1 MEVWNPMLWEFS
13 RVMRECHR
21 KIGAML
27 GKDKPPVGQAPI
39 MGLLRTQDGL
49 TQEEVSERLQR
60 NETSVALA
68 VERLVQEGYLTFE
81 GEALH
86 LTDAGQAEGART
98 ARAMEETDFDVAQLD
113 ELYAALEQR
122 GVHLAEEPAELPVL
136 DDAQI
141 GRLENELSS
150 EGVALDDPVKT
161 YLKEIGRVPLVA
173 GRTMMPKVSSALAGL
188 KLELKDECPAVRRDQ
203 GSE

>member
-86 LTDAGQAEGART
+86 LTDVGQAEAART
-98 ARAMEETDFDVAQLD
+98 VCAMEETEKLALQDFTVEDIAQLHS
-113 ELYAALEQR
+113 LLERMHRNLQ
-122 GVHLAEEPAELPVL
+122 GKAPSGEQKP
-136 DDAQI
+136 
-141 GRLENELSS
+141 RLE
-150 EGVALDDPVKT
+150 
-161 YLKEIGRVPLVA
+161 Y
-173 GRTMMPKVSSALAGL
+173 
-188 KLELKDECPAVRRDQ
+188 
-203 GSE
+203 

>member
-39 MGLLRTQDGL
+39 MGLLRTQ
-49 TQEEVSERLQR
+49 EEVSERLQR

-86 LTDAGQAEGART
+86 LTDAGQAEAART
-98 ARAMEETDFDVAQLD
+98 VRAMEETEKLALQDFTVEDIAQLHS
-113 ELYAALEQR
+113 LLERMHRNLQ
-122 GVHLAEEPAELPVL
+122 GKAPSGEQKP
-136 DDAQI
+136 
-141 GRLENELSS
+141 RLE
-150 EGVALDDPVKT
+150 
-161 YLKEIGRVPLVA
+161 Y
-173 GRTMMPKVSSALAGL
+173 
-188 KLELKDECPAVRRDQ
+188 
-203 GSE
+203 

>member
-27 GKDKPPVGQAPI
+27 GKNKPPVGQAPI

-68 VERLVQEGYLTFE
+68 VKRLVQEARDRGMLIDATF
-81 GEALH
+81 G
-86 LTDAGQAEGART
+86 RKT
-98 ARAMEETDFDVAQLD
+98 ASVFIMDSDHV
-113 ELYAALEQR
+113 
-122 GVHLAEEPAELPVL
+122 VL
-136 DDAQI
+136 
-141 GRLENELSS
+141 
-150 EGVALDDPVKT
+150 
-161 YLKEIGRVPLVA
+161 
-173 GRTMMPKVSSALAGL
+173 SALSTEKMAPRLGL
-188 KLELKDECPAVRRDQ
+188 TVKDLTE
-203 GSE
+203 EE

>member
-1 MEVWNPMLWEFS
+1 MGVWNPMLWEFS

-27 GKDKPPVGQAPI
+27 GKDRPPVGQAPI

-86 LTDAGQAEGART
+86 LTDAGQAEAART
-98 ARAMEETDFDVAQLD
+98 VRAMEETEKLALQDFTVEDIAQLHS
-113 ELYAALEQR
+113 LLERMHRNLQ
-122 GVHLAEEPAELPVL
+122 GKAPSGEQKP
-136 DDAQI
+136 
-141 GRLENELSS
+141 RLE
-150 EGVALDDPVKT
+150 
-161 YLKEIGRVPLVA
+161 Y
-173 GRTMMPKVSSALAGL
+173 
-188 KLELKDECPAVRRDQ
+188 
-203 GSE
+203 

>member
-27 GKDKPPVGQAPI
+27 GKNKPPVGQAPI

-86 LTDAGQAEGART
+86 LTDEGQAEAART
-98 ARAMEETDFDVAQLD
+98 VRAMEETEKLALQDFTVEDIAQLHS
-113 ELYAALEQR
+113 LLERMHRNLQ
-122 GVHLAEEPAELPVL
+122 GKAPSGEQKP
-136 DDAQI
+136 
-141 GRLENELSS
+141 RLE
-150 EGVALDDPVKT
+150 
-161 YLKEIGRVPLVA
+161 Y
-173 GRTMMPKVSSALAGL
+173 
-188 KLELKDECPAVRRDQ
+188 
-203 GSE
+203 

>member
-1 MEVWNPMLWEFS
+1 MEVWNPML
-13 RVMRECHR
+13 RECHR

-27 GKDKPPVGQAPI
+27 GKDKPPLGQAPI

-86 LTDAGQAEGART
+86 LTDAGQAEAART
-98 ARAMEETDFDVAQLD
+98 VRAMEETEKLALQDFTVEDIAQLHS
-113 ELYAALEQR
+113 LLERMHRNLQ
-122 GVHLAEEPAELPVL
+122 GKAPSGEQKP
-136 DDAQI
+136 
-141 GRLENELSS
+141 RLE
-150 EGVALDDPVKT
+150 
-161 YLKEIGRVPLVA
+161 Y
-173 GRTMMPKVSSALAGL
+173 
-188 KLELKDECPAVRRDQ
+188 
-203 GSE
+203 

>member
-1 MEVWNPMLWEFS
+1 MLEVWNPMLWEFS

-86 LTDAGQAEGART
+86 LTDAGQAEAART
-98 ARAMEETDFDVAQLD
+98 VRAMEETEKLALQDFTVEDIAQLHS
-113 ELYAALEQR
+113 LLERMHRNLQ
-122 GVHLAEEPAELPVL
+122 GKAPSGEQKP
-136 DDAQI
+136 
-141 GRLENELSS
+141 RLE
-150 EGVALDDPVKT
+150 
-161 YLKEIGRVPLVA
+161 Y
-173 GRTMMPKVSSALAGL
+173 
-188 KLELKDECPAVRRDQ
+188 
-203 GSE
+203 

>member
-27 GKDKPPVGQAPI
+27 GKNKPPVA
-39 MGLLRTQDGL
+39 QDGL

-68 VERLVQEGYLTFE
+68 VVRLLQEGYLTFE

-86 LTDAGQAEGART
+86 LTDAGQAEAART
-98 ARAMEETDFDVAQLD
+98 ARAMEETEKLALQDFTVEDIAQLHS
-113 ELYAALEQR
+113 LLERMHRNLQ
-122 GVHLAEEPAELPVL
+122 GKAPSGEQKP
-136 DDAQI
+136 
-141 GRLENELSS
+141 RLE
-150 EGVALDDPVKT
+150 
-161 YLKEIGRVPLVA
+161 Y
-173 GRTMMPKVSSALAGL
+173 
-188 KLELKDECPAVRRDQ
+188 
-203 GSE
+203 

>member
-1 MEVWNPMLWEFS
+1 MVEVWNPMLWEFS

-27 GKDKPPVGQAPI
+27 GKNKPPVGQAPI

-86 LTDAGQAEGART
+86 LTDAGQAEAART
-98 ARAMEETDFDVAQLD
+98 VRAMEETEKLALQDFTVEDIAQLHS
-113 ELYAALEQR
+113 LLERMHRNLQ
-122 GVHLAEEPAELPVL
+122 GKAPSGEQKP
-136 DDAQI
+136 
-141 GRLENELSS
+141 RLE
-150 EGVALDDPVKT
+150 
-161 YLKEIGRVPLVA
+161 Y
-173 GRTMMPKVSSALAGL
+173 
-188 KLELKDECPAVRRDQ
+188 
-203 GSE
+203 

>member
-27 GKDKPPVGQAPI
+27 GKNKPPVGQAPI

-86 LTDAGQAEGART
+86 LTDAGQAEAART
-98 ARAMEETDFDVAQLD
+98 VRAMEETEKL
-113 ELYAALEQR
+113 ALQGFYGRGHRPLHSLLERMHRNLQGKAPSGEQK
-122 GVHLAEEPAELPVL
+122 P
-136 DDAQI
+136 
-141 GRLENELSS
+141 RLE
-150 EGVALDDPVKT
+150 
-161 YLKEIGRVPLVA
+161 Y
-173 GRTMMPKVSSALAGL
+173 
-188 KLELKDECPAVRRDQ
+188 
-203 GSE
+203 

>member
-1 MEVWNPMLWEFS
+1 MGIFPGHAGVPS
-13 RVMRECHR
+13 

-27 GKDKPPVGQAPI
+27 GKNKPPVGQAPI

-86 LTDAGQAEGART
+86 LTDAGQAEAART
-98 ARAMEETDFDVAQLD
+98 VRAMEETEKLALQDFTVEDIAQLHS
-113 ELYAALEQR
+113 LLERMHRNLQ
-122 GVHLAEEPAELPVL
+122 GKAPSGEQKP
-136 DDAQI
+136 
-141 GRLENELSS
+141 RLE
-150 EGVALDDPVKT
+150 
-161 YLKEIGRVPLVA
+161 Y
-173 GRTMMPKVSSALAGL
+173 
-188 KLELKDECPAVRRDQ
+188 
-203 GSE
+203 

>member
-1 MEVWNPMLWEFS
+1 MMEVWNPMLWEFS

-86 LTDAGQAEGART
+86 LTDAGQAEAART
-98 ARAMEETDFDVAQLD
+98 VRAMEETEKLALQDFTVEDIAQLHS
-113 ELYAALEQR
+113 LLERMHRNLQ
-122 GVHLAEEPAELPVL
+122 GKAPSGEQKP
-136 DDAQI
+136 
-141 GRLENELSS
+141 RLE
-150 EGVALDDPVKT
+150 
-161 YLKEIGRVPLVA
+161 Y
-173 GRTMMPKVSSALAGL
+173 
-188 KLELKDECPAVRRDQ
+188 
-203 GSE
+203 

>member
-27 GKDKPPVGQAPI
+27 GKNKPPVGQAPI

-86 LTDAGQAEGART
+86 LTDAGQAEAART
-98 ARAMEETDFDVAQLD
+98 VRAMEETEKLALQDFTVEDIAQLHS
-113 ELYAALEQR
+113 LLER
-122 GVHLAEEPAELPVL
+122 ILLGSKSPGWSIKTSFVRPVL
-136 DDAQI
+136 PDAFFHAI
-141 GRLENELSS
+141 IAD
-150 EGVALDDPVKT
+150 V
-161 YLKEIGRVPLVA
+161 
-173 GRTMMPKVSSALAGL
+173 
-188 KLELKDECPAVRRDQ
+188 
-203 GSE
+203 

>member
-13 RVMRECHR
+13 RECHR

-27 GKDKPPVGQAPI
+27 GKNKPPVGQAPI

-86 LTDAGQAEGART
+86 LTDAGQAEAART
-98 ARAMEETDFDVAQLD
+98 VRAMEETEKLALQDFTVEDIAQLHS
-113 ELYAALEQR
+113 LLERMHRNLQ
-122 GVHLAEEPAELPVL
+122 GKAPSGEQKP
-136 DDAQI
+136 
-141 GRLENELSS
+141 RLE
-150 EGVALDDPVKT
+150 
-161 YLKEIGRVPLVA
+161 Y
-173 GRTMMPKVSSALAGL
+173 
-188 KLELKDECPAVRRDQ
+188 
-203 GSE
+203 

>member
-27 GKDKPPVGQAPI
+27 GKNKPPVGQAPI

-86 LTDAGQAEGART
+86 LTDAGQAEAART
-98 ARAMEETDFDVAQLD
+98 VRAMEETEKLALQDFTVEDIAQLHS
-113 ELYAALEQR
+113 LLERMHRNLQ
-122 GVHLAEEPAELPVL
+122 GKVLP
-136 DDAQI
+136 DAFFHAI
-141 GRLENELSS
+141 IAD
-150 EGVALDDPVKT
+150 V
-161 YLKEIGRVPLVA
+161 
-173 GRTMMPKVSSALAGL
+173 
-188 KLELKDECPAVRRDQ
+188 
-203 GSE
+203 

>member
-86 LTDAGQAEGART
+86 LTDT
-98 ARAMEETDFDVAQLD
+98 ARAMEETEKLALQDFTVEDIAQLHS
-113 ELYAALEQR
+113 LLERMHRNLQ
-122 GVHLAEEPAELPVL
+122 GKAPSGEQKP
-136 DDAQI
+136 
-141 GRLENELSS
+141 RLE
-150 EGVALDDPVKT
+150 
-161 YLKEIGRVPLVA
+161 Y
-173 GRTMMPKVSSALAGL
+173 
-188 KLELKDECPAVRRDQ
+188 
-203 GSE
+203 

>member
-1 MEVWNPMLWEFS
+1 
-13 RVMRECHR
+13 MRECHR

-27 GKDKPPVGQAPI
+27 GKNKPPVGQAPI

-86 LTDAGQAEGART
+86 LTDAGQAEAART
-98 ARAMEETDFDVAQLD
+98 VRAMEETEKLALQDFTVEDIAQLHS
-113 ELYAALEQR
+113 LLERMHRNLQ
-122 GVHLAEEPAELPVL
+122 GKAPSGEQKP
-136 DDAQI
+136 
-141 GRLENELSS
+141 RLE
-150 EGVALDDPVKT
+150 
-161 YLKEIGRVPLVA
+161 Y
-173 GRTMMPKVSSALAGL
+173 
-188 KLELKDECPAVRRDQ
+188 
-203 GSE
+203 

>member
-27 GKDKPPVGQAPI
+27 GKNKPPVGQAPI

-68 VERLVQEGYLTFE
+68 VERLVQEGYLTFK

-86 LTDAGQAEGART
+86 LTAGAREL
-98 ARAMEETDFDVAQLD
+98 AKRQKAYAIRIDPMFEEGSRGFMEETEKLALQDFTVEDIAQLHS
-113 ELYAALEQR
+113 LLERMHRNLQ
-122 GVHLAEEPAELPVL
+122 GKAPSGEQKP
-136 DDAQI
+136 
-141 GRLENELSS
+141 RLE
-150 EGVALDDPVKT
+150 
-161 YLKEIGRVPLVA
+161 Y
-173 GRTMMPKVSSALAGL
+173 
-188 KLELKDECPAVRRDQ
+188 
-203 GSE
+203 

>member
-27 GKDKPPVGQAPI
+27 GKNKPPVGQAPI

-86 LTDAGQAEGART
+86 LTDAART
-98 ARAMEETDFDVAQLD
+98 ARAMEETEKLALQDFTVEDIAQLHS
-113 ELYAALEQR
+113 LLERMHRNLQ
-122 GVHLAEEPAELPVL
+122 GKAPSGEQKP
-136 DDAQI
+136 
-141 GRLENELSS
+141 RLE
-150 EGVALDDPVKT
+150 
-161 YLKEIGRVPLVA
+161 Y
-173 GRTMMPKVSSALAGL
+173 
-188 KLELKDECPAVRRDQ
+188 
-203 GSE
+203 